1 MRETEGYSRRK
12 FIGKGLARAITSL
25 GAVIAIQA
33 CGSNN
38 EVTEKKKNGD
48 SKAGSCDDL
57 SDVSAEELDKRK
69 AMGYVSKSEVPGSSC
84 ASCGLF
90 IPSPND
96 VHCGKC
102 MLFKGP
108 VKAEGYCVQYA
119 AKTT

>member
-12 FIGKGLARAITSL
+12 FIGKGVARAITFF
-25 GAVIAIQA
+25 GGVIAIQA
-33 CGSNN
+33 CGNN
-38 EVTEKKKNGD
+38 TEAVEKKKPGD
-48 SKAGSCDDL
+48 GKSGSCDDL

-69 AMGYVSKSEVPGSSC
+69 AMGYVSKSQVPGSSC
-84 ASCGLF
+84 GSCGLF

-108 VKAEGYCVQYA
+108 VHAEGYCVQYA
-119 AKTT
+119 AKTM